1 MFGRQGHFITPFK
14 LLRRTKAKVVSFS
27 VVVIFIH
34 KDKMLSFKT
43 ILPTILEFQLIS
55 NVFMKPLSPHLAF

>member
-1 MFGRQGHFITPFK
+1 MFGRQGHFIIPFE

-27 VVVIFIH
+27 VVVLLIH

-55 NVFMKPLSPHLAF
+55 SVLMKPLSPHLAL